1 MKLYYLL
8 ENVILENVNVSL
20 VDNAIEKKQRVR
32 IYYDPKINRTD
43 EEEDKNL
50 PGYRNI
56 ETYVHGVSKTGNAI
70 IRAYQLN
77 GVTETDSPGWKT
89 FRLDR
94 ISNWRTYPNFFSTP
108 ISDRVAGVPKYNPN
122 GDKSMVKIFKQIK
135 F

>member
-1 MKLYYLL
+1 MKLYSLL
-8 ENVILENVNVSL
+8 ENVILEAVSSSR
-20 VDNAIEKKQRVR
+20 VDDAIEKKQRAR
-32 IYYDPKINRTD
+32 IYYDPTINRTE

-56 ETYVHGVSKTGNAI
+56 ETYVHGVSKAGNPI
-70 IRAYQLN
+70 IRAYQMN

-94 ISNWRTYPNFFSTP
+94 ITDWRTFPSFFYTP
-108 ISDRVAGVPKYNPN
+108 ISDRVAGTPKYNQN
-122 GDKSMVKIFKQIK
+122 GDKSMIRIFKQAK

>member
-1 MKLYYLL
+1 MKLYSLL
-8 ENVILENVNVSL
+8 ENVILEAVSASR
-20 VDNAIEKKQRVR
+20 VDDAIERKQRVR
-32 IYYDPKINRTD
+32 IYYDPTINRTE

-56 ETYVHGVSKTGNAI
+56 ETYVHGLSKAGNPI
-70 IRAYQLN
+70 IRVYQIN

-94 ISNWRTYPNFFSTP
+94 ITDWRTYPSFYYTP
-108 ISDRVAGVPKYNPN
+108 ISDRVAGIPKYNPN
-122 GDKSMVKIFKQIK
+122 GDRSMIRIFKQAK